1 MWPTVL
7 NMWRGRG
14 VKEWREKA
22 GDRVGRRRDCV
33 RVCGVLGGQ
42 QARIG
47 GAPSRKGSPQCWR
60 SLTYPISPGGQAPP
74 RLRLSPLSWPGW
86 SPPDGHR
93 VPAALSEQRQGGRQG
108 GVRGPLTTFK
118 QVVQIVKW
126 GKQGHPVTLL
136 ELELLPVGRALM
148 PG

>member
-42 QARIG
+42 QAGIG
-47 GAPSRKGSPQCWR
+47 GAPSWKGSPQCWR
-60 SLTYPISPGGQAPP
+60 SLTYHLVLVGRPLQGSGFLPSPGLAGAHPMDTESQQHYLNND
-74 RLRLSPLSWPGW
+74 R
-86 SPPDGHR
+86 
-93 VPAALSEQRQGGRQG
+93 EGG
-108 GVRGPLTTFK
+108 K
-118 QVVQIVKW
+118 
-126 GKQGHPVTLL
+126 
-136 ELELLPVGRALM
+136 EE
-148 PG
+148 